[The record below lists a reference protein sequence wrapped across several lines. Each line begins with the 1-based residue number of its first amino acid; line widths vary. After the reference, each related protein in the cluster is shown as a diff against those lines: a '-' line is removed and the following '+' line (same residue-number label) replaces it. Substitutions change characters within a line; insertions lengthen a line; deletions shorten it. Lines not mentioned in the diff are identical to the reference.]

1 MSLISKCLYILRIYK
16 KRNNC
21 YTFMCA
27 FKKNPALMLLEEEQN
42 NYKIK
47 KKKTQNKN
55 QYK

>member
-1 MSLISKCLYILRIYK
+1 
-16 KRNNC
+16 
-21 YTFMCA
+21 MCA

-47 KKKTQNKN
+47 KKNNPKNKN